1 MAQGGL
7 LHCESWPT
15 LSRHCRTHP
24 TWLWAPWEPD
34 NKWPAG
40 QVKRETEWEYLS
52 GQHNEVHFSW
62 NKGNQQTKGFI
73 YRAVATAD
81 KNFIFLNLAKD
92 MQPYKK
98 ILKWQTS
105 WDFVSVCVF
114 PFIICIC
121 FCVTCDIV
129 HIVHHSYLGVG
140 PHLRGQTLDM
150 DSTAFGSLIS
160 AQVPDVIFVMMGP
173 GNWWNLG
180 HGWQGRWKDW

>member
-1 MAQGGL
+1 MIRWWGGWWWWLDRPVPRGTMAQGGL

-15 LSRHCRTHP
+15 LSRHCRTQP

-105 WDFVSVCVF
+105 WDFVSVCLF

-121 FCVTCDIV
+121 FCVTIV
-129 HIVHHSYLGVG
+129 TWEWAPIWEVK
-140 PHLRGQTLDM
+140 HLIWIQQL
-150 DSTAFGSLIS
+150 SEAWYQLKSLMWS
-160 AQVPDVIFVMMGP
+160 
-173 GNWWNLG
+173 L
-180 HGWQGRWKDW
+180 